1 MILEN
6 ESASVPAK
14 FFSFNDINGNPT
26 TPWHGNNTMLNSDP
40 YDLIACLK
48 EAGEFYEVEKHAL
61 VDPIHNRPMKSVF
74 GLYRNDTKE
83 FINTCGA
90 GFNGQGP
97 QNILS
102 PIHEMMVDQGI
113 KINSF
118 ASWSD
123 GLFVINYDF
132 GESEIVKGDTH
143 KNFFQVVFANNT
155 LFALTEFVSSIRAVC
170 KNTVSHSLNSA
181 TAKFKTK
188 STKNMLNRLDE
199 AAKLVGT
206 LKESIGG
213 IEDRL
218 RFLASKQVSNAMLD
232 KILTNLYGETKLLKD
247 GSVKETSM
255 REKVIRAFENND
267 GNLIPGIRGSYYNV
281 YNALTNVHTHDDGL
295 VRLRGEVEE
304 SERPE
309 LVRAKKV
316 QKNLFGNSDVDKFF
330 KITNSI
336 LN

>member
-14 FFSFNDINGNPT
+14 FFSFSDNNGNPT
-26 TPWHGNNTMLNSDP
+26 TPWHGKNTMLNSDP

-48 EAGEFYEVEKHAL
+48 EAGEYYEVEKHAL
-61 VDPIHNRPMKSVF
+61 LDPIHNLPMKSVF
-74 GLYRNDTKE
+74 GLYRDDTKE

-102 PIHEMMVDQGI
+102 PIHGMMFDQGI

-118 ASWSD
+118 AAWPD

-132 GESEIVKGDTH
+132 GTSEIVSGDTH

-155 LFALTEFVSSIRAVC
+155 TVALTEFVSSIRAVC
-170 KNTVSHSLNSA
+170 KNTVVYALKSA
-181 TAKFKTK
+181 AVSYKTK

-199 AAKLVGT
+199 ASKLVGT

-218 RFLASKQVSNAMLD
+218 RFLSSKQVSNAMLD
-232 KILTNLYGETKLLKD
+232 NILTNLYGDTKILKN
-247 GSVKETSM
+247 GSIKETSM
-255 REKVIRAFENND
+255 REKVIKAFENND
-267 GNLIPGIRGSYYNV
+267 GNIIPGIRGSYYNL
-281 YNALTNVHTHDDGL
+281 YNALTNVHTHDEGL

-330 KITNSI
+330 KITDSI
-336 LN
+336 FN